1 MQGVSSNVVVLVA
14 QPEFSSVL
22 EGSPRSRFAQQ
33 KAPTSSFWVASKV
46 GASVASDS
54 IDVVLSSKI
63 ASTLDHDLSLQL
75 IPRDFD
81 RVLPIKSV
89 GGSLIYSIVT
99 NPLHPSTS
107 TIESDNPISS
117 FFSCMTLTLELPGP
131 RTTHHTHLMSKIYLI
146 AIMQ

>member
-63 ASTLDHDLSLQL
+63 ASTL
-75 IPRDFD
+75 
-81 RVLPIKSV
+81 VLNNYD
-89 GGSLIYSIVT
+89 SLIQYNTIQYDVT
-99 NPLHPSTS
+99 TVVN
-107 TIESDNPISS
+107 
-117 FFSCMTLTLELPGP
+117 FFYLYCEL
-131 RTTHHTHLMSKIYLI
+131 
-146 AIMQ
+146 